1 MYANVRDVV
10 IWLQI
15 IGKDVERSGQNL
27 TTRNACQPSP
37 YLFSI
42 RHVMQVTHIELH
54 SLLCS
59 KHRSNVR
66 TM

>member
-1 MYANVRDVV
+1 M
-10 IWLQI
+10 LQI

-27 TTRNACQPSP
+27 TARNACQDSLLSTQAL

-42 RHVMQVTHIELH
+42 RHVMQVTHIEWH
-54 SLLCS
+54 SLVCS